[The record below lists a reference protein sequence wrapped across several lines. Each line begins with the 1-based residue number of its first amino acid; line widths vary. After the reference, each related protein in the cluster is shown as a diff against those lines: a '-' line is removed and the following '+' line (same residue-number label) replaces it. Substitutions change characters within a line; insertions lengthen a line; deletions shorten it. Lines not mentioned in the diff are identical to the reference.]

1 MSLNEFFMNAGT
13 VAAFH
18 TAGQNFSERI
28 VVPENC
34 EAIGIWL
41 QIDDEFDDNTVVSLI
56 VNDAVPSPA
65 AQFITPDTGAADTG
79 VYIGAN
85 ARLGLT
91 KGDKIHIQTGGQQVA
106 TAVGWATLVLRR

>member
-13 VAAFH
+13 LATFH
-18 TAGQNFSERI
+18 TGGQNFSERV

-41 QIDDEFDDNTVVSLI
+41 QLDAAFDAATTVHLI
-56 VNDAVPSPA
+56 VNDQVPVPA
-65 AQFITPDTGAADTG
+65 AQYITPATGAADTG

-91 KGDKIHIQTGGQQVA
+91 KGDKIHLQSNGLQVA
-106 TAVGWATLVLRR
+106 PAVGWATLVLRR